1 MDFLLL
7 SFSVHGVCSDV
18 SFFILDIDNLYLF
31 FLSLARE
38 LSLIDSENPL
48 LILLTFFAEF
58 LFSISV
64 IATLIFIISFFC
76 QPWGLIG
83 FPFSSFLRGKPR

>member
-76 QPWGLIG
+76 
-83 FPFSSFLRGKPR
+83 

>member
-64 IATLIFIISFFC
+64 IATLIFIISFLC
-76 QPWGLIG
+76 
-83 FPFSSFLRGKPR
+83 

>member
-1 MDFLLL
+1 ML

-76 QPWGLIG
+76 
-83 FPFSSFLRGKPR
+83 